1 MMSQDN
7 RPETRRDGS
16 AAAAEQP
23 WFVYIL
29 ECSDGSFYTG
39 ITNDLDRRQQQH
51 NEGTASRYT
60 RSRRPVIL
68 RYQESC
74 ESRSQALIRECSLRL
89 LTRKQK
95 EDLVNRGKSGST
107 SA

>member
-1 MMSQDN
+1 MSQDD
-7 RPETRRDGS
+7 RPEASRDGN

-39 ITNDLDRRQQQH
+39 ITNNLERRQQQH
-51 NEGTASRYT
+51 NDGTASRYT

-68 RYQESC
+68 RYQEVC

-95 EDLVNRGKSGST
+95 EDLVNRGRLGGD
-107 SA
+107 AA